1 MSGWIADAVLKP
13 LILEV
18 WLNNM
23 VASRDIKVMGIMIAG
38 TLTWYCSN
46 NNSINSV

>member
-1 MSGWIADAVLKP
+1 MFGWIADAVLKP

-38 TLTWYCSN
+38 TLTWYCFN